1 MLSQL
6 YDAQALSSKK
16 HSIKCHCHTVVS
28 QAMATYLYWCKIA
41 TIISKPSIVDAEE
54 MNKIEWSVSLLK
66 ISFTYSLLGTRLA
79 IISSTS
85 RTSSRSSSWAFK
97 CLIYV
102 LFAIRYYLCPMLIP
116 CTVDGSWTEE
126 SEFISIFKAIQI
138 KSIQSNQF
146 DLIEDWKANNPTK
159 YWWVWLELLMFSF
172 IWCFKC

>member
-1 MLSQL
+1 
-6 YDAQALSSKK
+6 
-16 HSIKCHCHTVVS
+16 
-28 QAMATYLYWCKIA
+28 MATYLYWCKIA

-54 MNKIEWSVSLLK
+54 MNEIEWSVSLPK
-66 ISFTYSLLGTRLA
+66 ISFAYSLLGTRLA

-138 KSIQSNQF
+138 NQSSPINLIWLKIGKPIIRPNIDEF
-146 DLIEDWKANNPTK
+146 DWNCWCFHSFDALSVNKHLLAVKANDSR
-159 YWWVWLELLMFSF
+159 LLASF
-172 IWCFKC
+172 ATVTPLN